1 MITFNQEKLEIR
13 ITRDSQT
20 GPKTISMGY
29 LGESENQKLILTEEE
44 LLFVYESLNDYFKT
58 TGRNKKWISNY
69 GQKY

>member
-1 MITFNQEKLEIR
+1 MITTIITFNQEKLEIR

-20 GPKTISMGY
+20 GLKTISMGY

-58 TGRNKKWISNY
+58 TGRNKK
-69 GQKY
+69 